1 MNTSHRQVHEKL
13 KRNEVFTKSFVVCQ
27 WICFKLLFIVFYI
40 YMAFMLSLVECITFS
55 SSLSMKEIKL
65 LFTVNLILQV
75 SDFLRLLMMSFKF
88 FKCGLILL
96 RYSSTTY
103 SYWLIIVFFFFML
116 KEILNISR
124 CSISYC
130 FSFFF

>member
-1 MNTSHRQVHEKL
+1 
-13 KRNEVFTKSFVVCQ
+13 
-27 WICFKLLFIVFYI
+27 
-40 YMAFMLSLVECITFS
+40 MAFMLSLVECITFS

-75 SDFLRLLMMSFKF
+75 SDFLRLRMMSFKF